1 MTHQDAEGVLGL
13 AVTLSLV
20 GGLVGIAYYVWYALA
35 LSKVFTKLGA
45 ESWRGWVP
53 ILNEMEILTRGGVP
67 GWSVVYYFI
76 PVVNLYGLYLKITA
90 VHRINLQLGRGAGM
104 TVLAVLLPPVWASIL
119 GWGATQ
125 TPPAGSDRRVEG
137 GLASDAAS
145 ARPAGPL
152 GAPTPSAAPFT
163 PAASDASGYALPVV
177 QPPPAAPAPAFSA
190 PAAAPPLPPL
200 PASGPPAPPAARP
213 AEGLISNPW
222 AQPGSAQAA
231 APVPS
236 TPPAA
241 PASFAPAADVAAAAP
256 SGPPAPP
263 APPAPSG
270 PPAPPAAPSPSGPPA
285 PPATAAAPPAPSA
298 ATTPDGFIAPPPGI
312 SMPPS
317 AAAPPAPPAPTAPP
331 MFLPAAS
338 PADPTPT
345 VAPPAAEPAVA
356 SPPAAEPAASA
367 AAAFPTA
374 PAAAAASAEPVFPA
388 VFAPDNGDDD
398 DLDNTIVV
406 DRRPVVPWK
415 LRTDDGFVA
424 SLTASKVVL
433 GRNPSSSEMD
443 VQAIAIPD
451 STKTLSKTHARL
463 DLVDGAWTLT
473 DLHSTN
479 GVVVIEADGSETL
492 IDVDQTVALQSRFLL
507 GKVGMAVSFE
517 EEQRS

>member
-1 MTHQDAEGVLGL
+1 MTQQDAEGVLGV

-137 GLASDAAS
+137 GLATDAAS

-152 GAPTPSAAPFT
+152 GAPTPSPAPFT

-200 PASGPPAPPAARP
+200 PGSGPAAPPVARP

-222 AQPGSAQAA
+222 AQPGSAKAA

-241 PASFAPAADVAAAAP
+241 PASFAPAADAAAAP
-256 SGPPAPP
+256 PAPLGPPAPPVYSGPPAPP
-263 APPAPSG
+263 APPAS
-270 PPAPPAAPSPSGPPA
+270 SGPPA

-317 AAAPPAPPAPTAPP
+317 AAAPPATAPP
-331 MFLPAAS
+331 
-338 PADPTPT
+338 
-345 VAPPAAEPAVA
+345 
-356 SPPAAEPAASA
+356 A
-367 AAAFPTA
+367 AAAFPAA

>member
-1 MTHQDAEGVLGL
+1 MTQQDAEGVLGL

-35 LSKVFTKLGA
+35 LSKLFTKLGA

-137 GLASDAAS
+137 GLATDAAS

-200 PASGPPAPPAARP
+200 PGSGPPAPPVARP

-236 TPPAA
+236 TPPAS

-270 PPAPPAAPSPSGPPA
+270 PPAPPAPPAHSGPPA
-285 PPATAAAPPAPSA
+285 QPAAAAAPPAPSA

-317 AAAPPAPPAPTAPP
+317 AAAPPAT
-331 MFLPAAS
+331 
-338 PADPTPT
+338 
-345 VAPPAAEPAVA
+345 APPAAP
-356 SPPAAEPAASA
+356 
-367 AAAFPTA
+367 AFPAA

-433 GRNPSSSEMD
+433 GRNPSSNEMD